1 MNLSQLFMV
10 GLNGDNDLSFVRE
23 FQPTGVIL
31 MGRNA
36 RPFAQ
41 VQELTAQLRA
51 TLNNPIIASDHEG
64 GRVQRLKDGFEILPS
79 ARDLARG
86 GIENLRV
93 VAEEVGR
100 ELSEAGLNFNFAP
113 VCDVPIHANDTV
125 IGSRAFSLDFDE
137 AGSFA
142 AAYIA
147 GLQTRIGA
155 CAKHFPGHGGV
166 GVDSH
171 FGLPAFSGT
180 REELEPHLKPF
191 RAAIEASVSA
201 IMVAHIEVLELDS
214 SGAPASLSKPIIS
227 DLLRGELGYEGL
239 VVSDDLEMGALDTIS
254 PGAVA
259 VRALEAGCDLLLF
272 CHSPQKVL
280 EAQAAIERAL
290 KRKRLDEARI
300 EEALERVGKW
310 KARFAV
316 QQRC

>member
-10 GLNGDNDLSFVRE
+10 GLGGENDLSFVGE
-23 FQPTGVIL
+23 FQPAGVIL

-41 VQELTAQLRA
+41 VQQLTAQLRA
-51 TLNNPIIASDHEG
+51 TLENPIIASDHEG

-79 ARDLARG
+79 ARELAQNGAQNVR
-86 GIENLRV
+86 E
-93 VAEEVGR
+93 VARRVGR
-100 ELSEAGLNFNFAP
+100 ELSDAGLNLNFAP

-125 IGSRAFSLDFDE
+125 IGSRAFSTDFDE
-137 AGSFA
+137 AGDFVS
-142 AAYIA
+142 AYIA
-147 GLQTRIGA
+147 GLQNENCVGA

-171 FGLPAFSGT
+171 FGLPAFEGT
-180 REELEPHLKPF
+180 REQLEPHLKPF
-191 RAAIEASVSA
+191 RAAIQADVGA
-201 IMVAHIEVLELDS
+201 VMVAHIEVLELDS
-214 SGAPASLSKPIIS
+214 SGAPASLSRPLIS
-227 DLLRGELGYEGL
+227 DLLRGELGFQGL

-254 PGAVA
+254 SGAVA
-259 VRALEAGCDLLLF
+259 VRALDAGCDLLLF

-290 KRKRLDEARI
+290 KTKRLDEARV

-310 KARFAV
+310 KARFAL
-316 QQRC
+316 